1 MDGPNSLTT
10 RSYLDFQGLGEL
22 KGQAARDGKA
32 ALRETAQQF
41 EALFLQMM
49 MKSMRDSIE
58 KSDLVDS
65 THTQTYEALF
75 DREVSLAMARR
86 NAVGLAD
93 MLVQAQERHLN
104 SMTTEQALQAR
115 EAGSVPAPV
124 HRLDAL
130 PAPLPLRDSAAAPG
144 TLPLRRPGEPL
155 PMTDKPLTGGRR

>member
-1 MDGPNSLTT
+1 MDGPNQFTT
-10 RSYLDFQGLGEL
+10 RSYLDFRGLGEL

-93 MLVQAQERHLN
+93 MLVRVQERQLN

-115 EAGSVPAPV
+115 EAGGAQAPVRRLDAVPAPM
-124 HRLDAL
+124 
-130 PAPLPLRDSAAAPG
+130 PLRDPAASQGAV
-144 TLPLRRPGEPL
+144 PLRRPGEPM
-155 PMTDKPLTGGRR
+155 PIADKPLTGGSR